1 MSFNTSDYKEIV
13 SFIQEK
19 SKKNVKIVAVSK
31 NFSEAAVKMAI
42 SSGVKVFGEN
52 RVQEAE
58 KKFSIIKENFQDIEL
73 HLTGPLQ
80 TNKVKQALK
89 IFDVF
94 QTLDREKLALEFH
107 KQRASSMNKFFFI
120 QINTGAEENKSGVL
134 PVDAD
139 RFIEFC
145 KHDLKMP
152 IIGLMCIPPQNENP
166 SEHFSA
172 LSKIAHKNNLEN
184 LSMGMSADYKE
195 GVLSG
200 ATHIRVGTK
209 LFGRRN
215 WC

>member
-215 WC
+215 

>member
-52 RVQEAE
+52 REQEAE